1 MEELEQLGYKLDTYV
16 LRKLERNRLPTTSR
30 KLEQMQAKD
39 EIIAKFEP
47 PQARNT
53 IRPMKFEPTRE
64 NEQPIAH

>member
-1 MEELEQLGYKLDTYV
+1 MEELEQLDYKLDTYV

-47 PQARNT
+47 P
-53 IRPMKFEPTRE
+53 
-64 NEQPIAH
+64 